1 MKERER
7 TRNLSIREIH
17 IGDWVQV
24 WSPGK
29 KSYSY
34 PVKVTGIF
42 ADGSVHAKPFDDSDE
57 MVMTKIHFVD
67 ALPVDEALVESFGFE
82 RIDGG
87 NAYVSKDKVLVYDCR
102 ENALLMQYNNDVGY
116 HKIFGDC
123 LSEMQ
128 EEMFNRG
135 YVPEL
140 NTRKE
145 CVL

>member
-1 MKERER
+1 MKEQER
-7 TRNLSIREIH
+7 TRNLSVREIH

-34 PVKVTGIF
+34 PVKVTGIY
-42 ADGSVHAKPFDDSDE
+42 ADGAVHAKPFDDSDE
-57 MVMTKIHFVD
+57 VVMTKIRFVD

-82 RIDGG
+82 RINGG
-87 NAYVSKDKVLVYDCR
+87 NAYMSKDKVLVYDCL
-102 ENALLMQYNNDVGY
+102 ENVLLKYNNGVGY
-116 HKIFGDC
+116 HKLFGEC

-128 EEMFNRG
+128 EEMFKRG

-145 CVL
+145 LA